1 MKVRKFR
8 IIVLFR
14 DNDSE
19 RFNATE
25 FYFKDNVFT
34 IIENGVK
41 STLRADSIRNITIY

>member
-34 IIENGVK
+34 IIEDGVK
-41 STLRADSIRNITIY
+41 RTLRADYIRDITIY

>member
-25 FYFKDNVFT
+25 FYYKDNVFT
-34 IIENGVK
+34 IIEDGVK
-41 STLRADSIRNITIY
+41 HTLRADYIRDITIY

>member
-41 STLRADSIRNITIY
+41 RTLRADYIRDITIY

>member
-19 RFNATE
+19 RFNARE

-34 IIENGVK
+34 IIEDGFK
-41 STLRADSIRNITIY
+41 RTLRADYIKDITIY